1 VNGKPTCLDPLM
13 KAARAAW
20 NFSGY
25 VTSDSDA
32 VGDAWRTHHYAK
44 TGGEASCMALRD
56 GQCDIDSGNT
66 FYNNLL
72 LGVAAKKCSMADVD
86 RALFNSFRVRF
97 ELGLFDPV
105 STQPWWKLGQSD
117 IGTAASTK
125 LNLQAAQ
132 SSLVLIQNPAAV
144 LPLTTGTHVAVIG
157 PHGNAS
163 RDLIQHDTGKI
174 CPTVEPWDG
183 GHSQAMFDCVRSPQQ
198 EIAAINRAGTTTYTQ
213 GSEVASA
220 VVGGVEA
227 AVAAARNADVVVLG
241 LGISERDR
249 TPAARAYQETEGH
262 DRTSIDLPPVQK
274 ALAKAVMALGK
285 PTVVFLLNGGM
296 VALDDFVG
304 TNVSI
309 VEAFYPG
316 MEGSKALAQSLFG
329 QSNRWGKM
337 PYTVYTASWADKNPM
352 LDHDVTHGRTYRY
365 GADAVVPFGAG
376 TSLTKF
382 ALEFDG
388 GMPPVC
394 IIHIGEADADGC
406 DYKIKVSN
414 QGKLVGDE
422 VVQAYFHPLKVAV
435 AQHPI
440 KSMFDFRR
448 LRDVNAGDSALA
460 TFAASPTSLLLATQT
475 GDMVQEPGDYLL
487 TFENGA
493 GSVLSTKIQLTGSR
507 VVVDGF
513 PKP

>member
-1 VNGKPTCLDPLM
+1 MPLLILRFMWRESGSEFCLSCSPTSHCYATYFTLRHM
-13 KAARAAW
+13 KLVSAA
-20 NFSGY
+20 
-25 VTSDSDA
+25 
-32 VGDAWRTHHYAK
+32 
-44 TGGEASCMALRD
+44 
-56 GQCDIDSGNT
+56 
-66 FYNNLL
+66 
-72 LGVAAKKCSMADVD
+72 
-86 RALFNSFRVRF
+86 
-97 ELGLFDPV
+97 GLFDPV
-105 STQPWWKLGQSD
+105 STQPWWKLGQGD

-144 LPLTTGTHVAVIG
+144 LPLPTTKGTHIAVIG

-174 CPTVEPWDG
+174 CPTAEPWDG
-183 GHSQAMFDCVRSPQQ
+183 GHSQAMFDCVRSPHQ
-198 EIAAINRAGTTTYTQ
+198 EIAAINNAGTTTYTQ

-220 VVGGVEA
+220 VIGGVEA

-241 LGISERDR
+241 LGISERDK

-262 DRTSIDLPPVQK
+262 DRTFIDLPPVQK
-274 ALAKAVMALGK
+274 ALAKAVIALGK

-316 MEGSKALAQSLFG
+316 MEGAKALAQSLFG

-337 PYTVYTASWADKNPM
+337 PYTIYKASWASHNPM

-376 TSLTKF
+376 KSLTEF
-382 ALEFDG
+382 ALAFDG
-388 GMPPVC
+388 GLPHSCVM
-394 IIHIGEADADGC
+394 HIGKPESDAGAGC
-406 DYKIKVSN
+406 DFKIQVSN

-440 KSMFDFRR
+440 KSMFGFQR
-448 LRDVNAGDSALA
+448 LRDVAAGGTTLA
-460 TFAASPTSLLLATQT
+460 TFAVSPTSFLLATQS

-507 VVVDGF
+507 MVVDAF
-513 PKP
+513 PQP